1 MLGLARK
8 YHNYKIHTVLVT
20 LNLVTIKTVI
30 TIQKNMILN
39 GNKIIEM

>member
-1 MLGLARK
+1 MVGLARK
-8 YHNYKIHTVLVT
+8 YNYKIHTVLVT

-39 GNKIIEM
+39 DKIIEI